1 MNAVL
6 YTYDLEP
13 ITIIDLPS
21 WAYECFERGSWIE
34 MLMPNKP
41 QRANFVETRD
51 DPITLM
57 ATKRNTVC
65 IRAEDVVFRGVRHK
79 ILCTSD
85 EESSLLLKAAFL
97 SGQNSELQ
105 KQQQLSFPAGF
116 AFALRQDSK

>member
-6 YTYDLEP
+6 YTHDLEP

-34 MLMPNKP
+34 MLIPNKP
-41 QRANFVETRD
+41 QRANFVGTGD

-57 ATKRNTVC
+57 ATKINTVR
-65 IRAEDVVFRGVRHK
+65 IRPEDVVFRGVRHT
-79 ILCTSD
+79 ILCTPD

-97 SGQNSELQ
+97 PGQNSELQ
-105 KQQQLSFPAGF
+105 KQQRLSFSAGF